1 MKTPAEEPAI
11 LLVDDE
17 EELLFSTRLILRREG
32 FANVLTQSDSRLVA
46 AMLDEQPVAVLVLDM
61 TMPHLSGLDLLR
73 RVKETHPG
81 LPVVMMTAVNDVDT
95 AVACMQAGADNYLV
109 KPVDRTRLVATVGT
123 CYDLGRTRTELDR
136 LRRHLSEGQLENEA
150 VFRDIIT
157 VSPRMRSIFFYLES
171 VAPSRQPVLI
181 TGETGTGKELVA
193 RVIHTLSGG
202 GGPFVAVN
210 LAGLDDTMFSDTL
223 FGHQRGAFTGAD
235 RAREG
240 LVCRAEAGTLFLDE
254 IGDLSPS
261 SQVKLLRLLQEGEYL
276 PLGADTPRICEAR
289 IVVATHVD
297 LKAGMESGRFR
308 SDLYYRLCAH
318 HVALPPLRERP
329 EDIPLL
335 LEHFLDNAAQALNKA
350 RPSAPPELSR
360 YLAAYRFP
368 GNIRE
373 LEALVRDA
381 VARHPGHGILSLE
394 PFLVA
399 ISGDLALPQDEA
411 SNEERCHTCL
421 FKDRFPTLKGAEEYL
436 IAEALRLAGGNQRL
450 AASYLGITRQA
461 LNKRLSRAPA

>member
-1 MKTPAEEPAI
+1 MNAAIKEPAV

-17 EELLFSTRLILRREG
+17 EDLLFSTSLILRREG
-32 FANVLTQSDSRLVA
+32 FANVLTQSDSRRVA
-46 AMLDEQPVAVLVLDM
+46 ATLEEQPVAVLVLDM

-73 RVKETHPG
+73 HVKTIHPG
-81 LPVVMMTAVNDVDT
+81 LPVVMMTAVNDVET

-109 KPVDRTRLVATVGT
+109 KPVDRARLIATVRT
-123 CYDLGRTRTELDR
+123 CYDLGRTRAELDR
-136 LRRHLSEGQLENEA
+136 LRHQLSTGTLRDEKA
-150 VFRDIIT
+150 FRDIIT
-157 VSPRMRSIFFYLES
+157 ASSRMRSIFFYLES

-193 RVIHTLSGG
+193 RAIHTLSGLT
-202 GGPFVAVN
+202 GPFVAVN

-235 RAREG
+235 RPREG
-240 LVCRAEAGTLFLDE
+240 LIGRAAGGTLFLDE
-254 IGDLSPS
+254 IGELSLS

-276 PLGADTPRICEAR
+276 PLGSDVSSTSDAR
-289 IVVATHVD
+289 IVAATHAD
-297 LKAGMESGRFR
+297 LKAGRDSGRFR
-308 SDLYYRLCAH
+308 PDLYYRLCAH
-318 HVALPPLRERP
+318 QVALPPLRERP

-335 LEHFLDNAAQALNKA
+335 LEYFLDKAAQALNKP
-350 RPSAPPELSR
+350 RPIVPAELSH

-373 LEALVRDA
+373 LESLVRDA
-381 VARHPGHGILSLE
+381 LARHSGRILSLE
-394 PFLVA
+394 PFLAVIGGNLVGSSHGVPSEGHCSA
-399 ISGDLALPQDEA
+399 CFWG
-411 SNEERCHTCL
+411 
-421 FKDRFPTLKGAEEYL
+421 DRFPTLKDTEEYL

-461 LNKRLSRAPA
+461 LNKRLSRASS

>member
-1 MKTPAEEPAI
+1 MKTDAKEPAI

-46 AMLDEQPVAVLVLDM
+46 AMLDEHPIAVLVLDM

-73 RVKETHPG
+73 QVKETHPG
-81 LPVVMMTAVNDVDT
+81 LPIVMMTAVNDVDT
-95 AVACMQAGADNYLV
+95 AVTCMQAGADNYLV
-109 KPVDRTRLVATVGT
+109 KPVDRTRLVATVRT
-123 CYDLGRTRTELDR
+123 CHDLGRTRTELAR
-136 LRRHLSEGQLENEA
+136 LRRHLSEGHLENEGA
-150 VFRDIIT
+150 FRDIIT
-157 VSPRMRSIFFYLES
+157 ASPRMRSIFFYLES

-193 RVIHTLSGG
+193 RAVHSLSGG

-223 FGHQRGAFTGAD
+223 FGHQKGAFTGAD

-240 LVCRAEAGTLFLDE
+240 LVRRAEAGTLFLDE

-261 SQVKLLRLLQEGEYL
+261 SQVKLLRLVQEREYL
-276 PLGADTPRICEAR
+276 PLGADTPRTCEAR

-318 HVALPPLRERP
+318 HVALPPLRERA

-335 LEHFLDNAAQALNKA
+335 LEHFLDNAARALNKA

-381 VARHPGHGILSLE
+381 VARHPGRVLSLE
-394 PFLVA
+394 PFLSA
-399 ISGDLALPQDEA
+399 ISSDLALPQDEA
-411 SNEERCHTCL
+411 SNVERCHTCL
-421 FKDRFPTLKGAEEYL
+421 LRDRFPTLKGAEEYL

-461 LNKRLSRAPA
+461 LNKRLSRSPA

>member
-46 AMLDEQPVAVLVLDM
+46 AMLDAQPVAVLVLDM

-95 AVACMQAGADNYLV
+95 AVTCMQAGADNYLV
-109 KPVDRTRLVATVGT
+109 KPVDRTRLIATVGT

-136 LRRHLSEGQLENEA
+136 LRRQLSEGQLENEA

-157 VSPRMRSIFFYLES
+157 ASPRMRSIFFYLES

-193 RVIHTLSGG
+193 RAIHALSGG

-261 SQVKLLRLLQEGEYL
+261 SQVKLLRLVQEGEYL
-276 PLGADTPRICEAR
+276 PLGADTPRTCAAR

-335 LEHFLDNAAQALNKA
+335 LEHFLDNAARMLNKA
-350 RPSAPPELSR
+350 RPSAPQELSR

-381 VARHPGHGILSLE
+381 VARHPGGILSLE
-394 PFLVA
+394 PFLAA
-399 ISGDLALPQDEA
+399 ISGDLALPRDEA
-411 SNEERCHTCL
+411 SNGERCHTCL
-421 FKDRFPTLKGAEEYL
+421 LKDRFPTLKGAEEYL

-461 LNKRLSRAPA
+461 LNKRLSRSPA